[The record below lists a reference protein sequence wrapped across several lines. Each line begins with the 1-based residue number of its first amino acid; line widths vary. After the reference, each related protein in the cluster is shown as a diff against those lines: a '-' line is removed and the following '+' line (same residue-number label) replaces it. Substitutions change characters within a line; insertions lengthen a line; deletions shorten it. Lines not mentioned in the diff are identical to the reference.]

1 MFLPSNGAQDSLNK
15 IVALASAMQAGEGD
29 EILDAVG
36 GLRTSLSDIVAL
48 VRHSLV
54 GSSYIAEAKGH
65 RSKGASV
72 SDALRRLADAIDGAR
87 PGDSVASLADRL
99 TKAEHRLDYL
109 DEALGEAHRSL
120 DHLAAAMREVANK
133 DSDPSSMR
141 LLASTIALNLG
152 SPSRG

>member
-1 MFLPSNGAQDSLNK
+1 MLLPSNGAQDSLLK
-15 IVALASAMQAGEGD
+15 IAALAEAMQADG
-29 EILDAVG
+29 ILDAIN

-54 GSSYIAEAKGH
+54 GNSYIAEAKGH
-65 RSKGASV
+65 RAKGASV

-99 TKAEHRLDYL
+99 TKAEQRLDN
-109 DEALGEAHRSL
+109 
-120 DHLAAAMREVANK
+120 LATVMREFSNK
-133 DSDPSSMR
+133 DSVHPSVR
-141 LLASTIALNLG
+141 FLASTIALNLG